1 MSLEAIKAISDA
13 EEKARLAKVES
24 AALSKKLIAEAEE
37 NGRLSVENAK
47 KTAEDEVHGLK
58 AQASAKA
65 KEEAQELA
73 RNTENK
79 KATMLVRAESKVD
92 KAINLVIERIVN
104 S

>member
-13 EEKARLAKVES
+13 EEKARSVKAES
-24 AALSKKLIAEAEE
+24 AVLSKKLVAEAEE

-47 KTAEDEVHGLK
+47 KTAEEEMREQKLK
-58 AQASAKA
+58 ASAKA
-65 KEEAQELA
+65 KEEALELA

-79 KATMLVRAESKVD
+79 KATLLVKAESRVD
-92 KAINLVIERIVN
+92 KAVDLVIERIVN